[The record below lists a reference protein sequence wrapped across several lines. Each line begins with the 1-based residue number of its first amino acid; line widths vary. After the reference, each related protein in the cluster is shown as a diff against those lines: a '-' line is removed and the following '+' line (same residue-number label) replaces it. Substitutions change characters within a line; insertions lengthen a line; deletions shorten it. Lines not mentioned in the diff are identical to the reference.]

1 MIRRIEN
8 LSDVR
13 LDLRDSHYSRT
24 ILSHMRA
31 YGTDFDFCE
40 LYEIV
45 SRDRTAGFIACY
57 NSSLVADYVEGAKL
71 TNGCL
76 REMAEFIAFKSPSSA
91 ELPQKLC
98 PKTGFRGYSRIKR
111 TFFTVPYGDT
121 SQGLSDEPNIDH
133 VFNTVYGLE
142 SGGDYGLWLTDTIR
156 RRNRAMLR
164 LYSYNSSVLTVRF
177 MINGQAYITD
187 VATPPVDRGKGY
199 AAELLKKASF
209 ALYKDNFKSYL
220 CAKEPAVGY
229 YKRLNFP
236 ELGIDYIFEKKERLK
251 DEQLF

>member
-8 LSDVR
+8 LSDIR

-31 YGTDFDFCE
+31 YGTDFGFCE

-45 SRDRTAGFIACY
+45 SNHRTAGFIACY
-57 NSSLVADYVEGAKL
+57 NSSLAADFLDDVKITSA
-71 TNGCL
+71 CR
-76 REMAEFIAFKSPSSA
+76 REIAEFIAFKCPNSA
-91 ELPQKLC
+91 EIPRELC
-98 PKTGFRGYSRIKR
+98 PKTGFRGYNKIKR
-111 TFFTVPYGDT
+111 TFFGVPYGDT
-121 SQGLSDEPNIDH
+121 SKGLCDDPNIDH
-133 VFNTVYGLE
+133 VFNTVYGYE
-142 SGGDYGLWLTDTIR
+142 GTSDYGLWLTDTVR

-177 MINGQAYITD
+177 MIGGQAYITD

-199 AAELLKKASF
+199 AAELLGRASF

-220 CAKEPAVGY
+220 CAKENVAGY
-229 YKRLNFP
+229 YKRLNYP
-236 ELGIDYIFEKKERLK
+236 ELGTDYIFEKKERLK